1 MSEGN
6 FTNLNFVSCC
16 FREITALTVDYKAS
30 KYQLSERENKL
41 KSFHG
46 KKKILKILH
55 FLKHPTCLIPYS
67 GYLENFDI
75 VTFYYLNV
83 QINSFANKCR
93 E

>member
-1 MSEGN
+1 MLEGN

-46 KKKILKILH
+46 KKKSSK
-55 FLKHPTCLIPYS
+55 F
-67 GYLENFDI
+67 F
-75 VTFYYLNV
+75 TF
-83 QINSFANKCR
+83 
-93 E
+93 

>member
-46 KKKILKILH
+46 KKKSSK
-55 FLKHPTCLIPYS
+55 F
-67 GYLENFDI
+67 F
-75 VTFYYLNV
+75 TF
-83 QINSFANKCR
+83 
-93 E
+93 